1 MKENFMEVLDL
12 ILNAKDNKEELVRE
26 FQNKICD
33 GDDYSDNEEIN
44 EILGTL
50 AYDLEFYVPNDELRN
65 EDESYYSDER
75 LKVELIEAI
84 KKIEFITKSIN

>member
-1 MKENFMEVLDL
+1 MEVLDL